1 MEAWA
6 QKLKLLPTEPGVYLM
21 KNAAG
26 KIIYVGK
33 AVNLR
38 SRVSSYFQDP
48 AALQPRIR
56 RLVEQI
62 ADFEFLVT
70 RSEVEA
76 LTLEFTLI
84 QRHRPPYNV
93 KFRDDKRYPYICIL
107 TRDPYPPLMTLRR
120 PTPEGRCFGPQPS
133 SRAMWQTIKLLRQ
146 VFKLRFA
153 RKYALRSCAGRP
165 WQSGGPR
172 LTRACLDHHL
182 GLCLGPCV
190 EGGASREEY
199 AAAVKSAIEFL
210 EGRSDALLRRLNKE
224 MTDAAGEMRYEAA
237 AKLRDLIAAVE
248 QVTSQQTV
256 VSEKPE
262 ELDAIALALGQDLAS
277 VTVFLVREGRLIG
290 QNHFMLEGISGLE
303 EKAVLEE
310 FVKAHYQRTGAV
322 PPQVLLATAI
332 DDRESVRQLLEEK
345 RGGRVSITLPQRG
358 KKRELVALAEENA
371 RHYLTEALGKEG
383 SVRRRAEEA
392 LLELRAALQ
401 LPVPPQRIECYDIS
415 NLFGQQAVG
424 SMVVF
429 ESGQVK
435 KTDYRRF
442 KIRRKEGQP
451 DDFAM
456 MGEVL
461 ERRLRAGLAEQE
473 RFLPLPD
480 LILVDGG
487 KGQLNVALR
496 VLRNL
501 GLTIPVLGLAKE
513 FEELFIEGRA
523 EPVRLPRNSRPL
535 HLLQAIRDE
544 AHRFA
549 IAYHRSLRD
558 KAATASIL
566 ENIPGIGKKRR
577 EILLKT
583 FGSLEGI
590 RRARPEAVAA
600 TPGMTKAA
608 AEALL
613 TNLRASE
620 AGKDEN

>member
-1 MEAWA
+1 
-6 QKLKLLPTEPGVYLM
+6 M

-38 SRVSSYFQDP
+38 SRVSSYFKDTAP
-48 AALQPRIR
+48 LLPRIR

-70 RSEVEA
+70 RTEVEA

-84 QRHRPPYNV
+84 QRHRPLYNV
-93 KFRDDKRYPYICIL
+93 RFRDDKRYPYICIL
-107 TRDPYPPLMTLRR
+107 TRDPYPPLLILRR

-133 SRAMWQTIKLLRQ
+133 SRAMGQTIKLLRQ
-146 VFKLRFA
+146 IFKVRFA
-153 RKYALRSCAGRP
+153 RKYTLRSCAGRP

-172 LTRACLDHHL
+172 LTRACLDYHL

-210 EGRSDALLRRLNKE
+210 EGRGEALLRRLGRE
-224 MTDAAGEMRYEAA
+224 MAQAAGEMRYEAA

-248 QVTSQQTV
+248 QVTSRQTV
-256 VSEKPE
+256 ISEKPE
-262 ELDAIALALGQDLAS
+262 DLDAIALALEQDLAS

-303 EKAVLEE
+303 EKIVLEE

-322 PPQVLLATAI
+322 PPRVLLAAKI

-345 RGGRVSITLPQRG
+345 RGGRVSIITPQRG
-358 KKRELVALAEENA
+358 KKRELVALAGENA
-371 RHYLTEALGKEG
+371 RHYLVEALGREG
-383 SVRRRAEEA
+383 SARRRAEEA
-392 LLELRAALQ
+392 LLELRGALA
-401 LPVPPQRIECYDIS
+401 LPALPLRIECYDIS

-429 ESGQVK
+429 ESGQAK
-435 KTDYRRF
+435 KADYRRF
-442 KIRRKEGQP
+442 KIRRKEGSP

-461 ERRLRAGLAEQE
+461 ERRLRAGLEGQE
-473 RFLPLPD
+473 KFLPLPD

-487 KGQLNVALR
+487 KGQLSVALR
-496 VLRNL
+496 IIREL
-501 GLTIPVLGLAKE
+501 GLKLPAAGLAKE
-513 FEELFIEGRA
+513 FEELFVEGRA
-523 EPVRLPRNSRPL
+523 SPLILPRNSRPL

-549 IAYHRSLRD
+549 LAYHRSLRE
-558 KAATASIL
+558 KAATAGIL
-566 ENIPGIGKKRR
+566 ETIPGIGEKRR

-590 RRARPEAVAA
+590 RRAQPEAIAA
-600 TPGMTKAA
+600 LPGMSKAT

-613 TNLRASE
+613 TNLRTE
-620 AGKDEN
+620 EGENYGN